1 LFVDIAD
8 HSAISTNNRDG
19 QQYQQTTMMV
29 SNINKQP

>member
-1 LFVDIAD
+1 LFVDTAD
-8 HSAISTNNRDG
+8 QNNRDG